1 MSWNELT
8 RCQQRILIKLFGGG
22 SLRGD
27 DSVETADLIQRGLVT
42 RNGLTASG
50 LEVFKAALK
59 SQYESRRSGNNY
71 HALPRAKATFSL
83 RLLISDGHWPFQFFS
98 AMLSISRC
106 IEAAGP

>member
-8 RCQQRILIKLFGGG
+8 RRQQRILIKLFGGG

-27 DSVETADLIQRGLVT
+27 DSVETADLIQRCLVT

-59 SQYESRRSGNNY
+59 SQYETRR
-71 HALPRAKATFSL
+71 T
-83 RLLISDGHWPFQFFS
+83 
-98 AMLSISRC
+98 
-106 IEAAGP
+106 EAAYQLSRTSTRQSHVQFAAADR